1 MTYIISNKYEIIE
14 KIGEGSFGKVFKGKN
29 IRTNESIA
37 IKIQFKTIVNV
48 LQHEAKIYRQLV
60 DVSGVPLLKNYGC
73 ENGFHYL
80 IVDLLSKSLDQL
92 DLSHSDVIKYLI
104 ASIDIL
110 ENIHNKSIIHRD
122 IKPDNL
128 LIKYNNNYPE
138 LYIIDFGLSKLYQDV
153 NRKHIDFKKDKK
165 IIGTVKYS
173 SINIHNG
180 NESSRRDDIESLCYT
195 FISLYG
201 KTLPWSELCNR
212 LIHEDNKEIEDN
224 IKKIKENSIDWLRDI
239 PGEFAT
245 MLLYAQNISFTEKPN
260 YRYLRNLFINL
271 NSLIL

>member
-1 MTYIISNKYEIIE
+1 MTHIIANKYKIIE
-14 KIGEGSFGKVFKGKN
+14 QIGEGSFGKVFKGKN

-60 DVSGVPLLKNYGC
+60 DISGVPLLKNYGC

-80 IVDLLSKSLDQL
+80 IVDLLDKSLDQL
-92 DLSHSDVIKYLI
+92 DLSNKDVIKYLI
-104 ASIDIL
+104 SSLDIL
-110 ENIHNKSIIHRD
+110 EDIHNQSIIHRD

-128 LIKYNNNYPE
+128 LLKYINNNPQ
-138 LYIIDFGLSKLYQDV
+138 LYIIDFGLSKLYR
-153 NRKHIDFKKDKK
+153 NINGEHINFNNGKKM
-165 IIGTVKYS
+165 IGTVKYS

-201 KTLPWSELCNR
+201 KTLPWSELCDR
-212 LIHEDNKEIEDN
+212 LTHENNNEIEDN

-245 MLLYAQNISFTEKPN
+245 MLLYSQTILFAEKPN
-260 YRYLRNLFINL
+260 YKYLKNLFINL